1 MAAAERAPD
10 GKRILSVSGLLEAGR
25 SVLETEIGPVWVEAE
40 VFEYRGPH
48 HGSGHSYFKLRDGQS
63 SMSAILWRGVAAR
76 ALTCRLEEGKR
87 VLVRGRFDI
96 YAARGTLSFVLDHVE
111 DRGAGDLAQ
120 RFEEL
125 KRKLQEEGVFDSS
138 RKAEIPAL
146 PTRLVL
152 ITGGGSAAEA
162 DVLHVFEQER
172 HPIQVLVRQAR
183 VQGEGAVPDLLRAL
197 EEAVALVPDLILLS
211 RGGGSLEDLWAF
223 NEEALVRAVGAC
235 PIPVI
240 SAVGHEVDFTLCDFA
255 ADDRAITPT
264 AGAQGIVSGWV
275 EFMESLAYMGD
286 RLARCGE
293 QFLVGQRH
301 RLDRGTA
308 GLLAQQPK
316 QRLERQRLRCRHAEQ
331 RLVSAAQGSASRARS
346 VVQLKGRS
354 LSAVGPG
361 ARIRLFSAA
370 LEKASARLEAGNPE
384 GLLDRGYALV
394 KAEGQERFLRDPST
408 APAGTGLRIQ
418 VAKGALNARVE

>member
-48 HGSGHSYFKLRDGQS
+48 HGSGHSYFKLRDAHAS
-63 SMSAILWRGVAAR
+63 LSAILWRGVAAR
-76 ALTCRLEEGKR
+76 ALTCELEEGKR

-125 KRKLQEEGVFDSS
+125 KCRLQGEGLFDTARKT
-138 RKAEIPAL
+138 AIPTM
-146 PTRLVL
+146 PKRLVL

-172 HPIQVLVRQAR
+172 HPIQVLVRQTR
-183 VQGEGAVPDLLRAL
+183 VQGEGAVSDLLCAL
-197 EEAVALVPDLILLS
+197 QEAVAVRPDLILLS
-211 RGGGSLEDLWAF
+211 RGGGSLEDLWSF
-223 NEEALVRAVGAC
+223 NEEDLVRAVAAC

-240 SAVGHEVDFTLCDFA
+240 SAVGHEVDFTLCDFV
-255 ADDRAITPT
+255 ADERAITPT
-264 AGAQGIVSGWV
+264 AGAQRILAGWMDFA
-275 EFMESLAYMGD
+275 ENLSTLGN
-286 RLARCGE
+286 RLARCGGP
-293 QFLVGQRH
+293 FLVGHRH
-301 RLDRGTA
+301 RLDRGTSRI
-308 GLLAQQPK
+308 LAQQPL
-316 QRLERQRLRCRHAEQ
+316 QRLERQRLRCRYAEQ
-331 RLVSAAQGSASRARS
+331 RLVAAAHGGAEGARAQVQRLGRGLAAAGPRS
-346 VVQLKGRS
+346 
-354 LSAVGPG
+354 
-361 ARIRLFSAA
+361 RIRLYGAR

-384 GLLDRGYALV
+384 GLLERGYALV
-394 KAEGQERFLRDPST
+394 KAEGQERFLRDPSA

-418 VAKGALNARVE
+418 VAKGALDARVE